1 MWLSGPV
8 RLPWLVGSE
17 DGRVRLTSSHPSAGP
32 SSQQLLNLCR
42 SCCELGP
49 AERCE
54 EGNTTFII
62 ALLVASTAVKKVD
75 LSADKKVVYSAGYS
89 VVTTVDSMVEKKVAN
104 LVEMKAMD

>member
-1 MWLSGPV
+1 MIDLPYSTHVSDPV

-17 DGRVRLTSSHPSAGP
+17 DGRVLGCIVGEEAGIID
-32 SSQQLLNLCR
+32 
-42 SCCELGP
+42 GFDKGW
-49 AERCE
+49 

-75 LSADKKVVYSAGYS
+75 LSVDKKVVYSAGNS
-89 VVTTVDSMVEKKVAN
+89 VLTTVDSMVEKKVAN